1 MWCTSSLQTNQS
13 ISSYV
18 AHLHRT
24 ASERSGSFRMWQH
37 APSSEW
43 AIILLRCYLHPASVR
58 LGLNG
63 YKYECSWVSTMC
75 KKKKEGCTG
84 RLTWVLPL
92 QGKLS
97 PFMWGAFQ
105 ISDLSE
111 NKRFQDRTNGD
122 AQVPNIQV
130 KLYISFNGSESW
142 QTSPSPGQC
151 ASAHVHP
158 NLYLSLLST
167 AQVVRV
173 RKQAKPQLL
182 SVSWESGFC
191 WAGCTCDK
199 NQNALH
205 IPPPSSFSL
214 L

>member
-1 MWCTSSLQTNQS
+1 MASGEWPQYEHCVKLIRGVQLFCFSIILNINTQMWCTSSLQTNQS

-24 ASERSGSFRMWQH
+24 APERSGSFRMWQH

-43 AIILLRCYLHPASVR
+43 AIILLHCYLHPASVR

-111 NKRFQDRTNGD
+111 NKRFQDRTDGD

-130 KLYISFNGSESW
+130 KLQHITPTLHFFQWKWKLADISK
-142 QTSPSPGQC
+142 PGPVC
-151 ASAHVHP
+151 V
-158 NLYLSLLST
+158 
-167 AQVVRV
+167 
-173 RKQAKPQLL
+173 
-182 SVSWESGFC
+182 
-191 WAGCTCDK
+191 CTC
-199 NQNALH
+199 
-205 IPPPSSFSL
+205 PP
-214 L
+214 

>member
-1 MWCTSSLQTNQS
+1 MASGEWPRSEHCVKLIRGVQLFCHCFSIILNINTQMWCTSSLQTNQS

-18 AHLHRT
+18 EHLHLT
-24 ASERSGSFRMWQH
+24 AQERDRMRQC

-63 YKYECSWVSTMC
+63 YKYECSWVSTAC
-75 KKKKEGCTG
+75 KKKKEGSTG

-111 NKRFQDRTNGD
+111 NKRGCRITHKKPDGD
-122 AQVPNIQV
+122 AHVPNILQV
-130 KLYISFNGSESW
+130 KLQHITPTLHFFQWKWKLADISK
-142 QTSPSPGQC
+142 PGPVC
-151 ASAHVHP
+151 V
-158 NLYLSLLST
+158 
-167 AQVVRV
+167 
-173 RKQAKPQLL
+173 
-182 SVSWESGFC
+182 
-191 WAGCTCDK
+191 CTC
-199 NQNALH
+199 
-205 IPPPSSFSL
+205 PP
-214 L
+214 